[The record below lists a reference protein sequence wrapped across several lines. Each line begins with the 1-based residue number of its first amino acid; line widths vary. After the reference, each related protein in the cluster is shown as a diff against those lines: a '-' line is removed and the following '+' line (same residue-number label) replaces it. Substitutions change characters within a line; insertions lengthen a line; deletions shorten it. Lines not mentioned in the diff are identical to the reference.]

1 MKHSKQLLIFGILA
15 GGILG
20 LIASGPTI
28 YAIVEPHITI
38 IMEPGQITKPLQISD
53 DQGTEVFS
61 INPDGSFTAGNI
73 VVMHFEQKG
82 IITMPLG
89 FRSPALKE
97 LAVWK
102 IVKDPAVADNNR
114 IYSDL
119 EVLTG
124 LSKKTQGTSSIQFG
138 IFSSPDG
145 TTWNSEVGSGSSGA
159 SFSTFFSSNHQF
171 QLRTDAQFIAFG
183 VRTFNDD
190 TAGEFKDVSGTLIAI
205 LPVGYSIEKI
215 L

>member
-1 MKHSKQLLIFGILA
+1 LRQSKKFLVI
-15 GGILG
+15 G
-20 LIASGPTI
+20 LIAIGSI
-28 YAIVEPHITI
+28 LSFAFSEEVRAIVEPHITI
-38 IMEPGQITKPLQISD
+38 IMEPSQTTKPFQIND